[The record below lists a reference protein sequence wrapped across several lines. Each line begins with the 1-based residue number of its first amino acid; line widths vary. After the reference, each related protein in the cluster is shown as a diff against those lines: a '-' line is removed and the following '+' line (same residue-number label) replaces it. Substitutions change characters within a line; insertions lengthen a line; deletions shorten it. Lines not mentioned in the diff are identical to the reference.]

1 MPFGKVDSSS
11 SKDCNPNGFCLNK
24 KQLCFQG
31 GKEEM
36 DVITIQLNAVQL
48 SFANEESKV
57 VLAKLRRISH
67 GIYQH

>member
-1 MPFGKVDSSS
+1 
-11 SKDCNPNGFCLNK
+11 
-24 KQLCFQG
+24 
-31 GKEEM
+31 M